1 MNDKLIIGIIVKP
14 QGIKGEVK
22 VKPLTDFAEELQN
35 YKEVYVDGER
45 QKILNIKVVGNE
57 VYYVIRG
64 IADRNA
70 AELLRGK
77 LIEID
82 RNEAIPLEEGKY
94 YVVDVIGSKVFT
106 DTGKEIGVVKDI
118 TTISTD
124 IYTVTNAKGE
134 IRFPLVKDLLIN
146 MDIKNKVM
154 TISEKRFN
162 EVAVY
167 ED

>member
-1 MNDKLIIGIIVKP
+1 MNNKLIIGAIVKP

-22 VKPLTDFAEELQN
+22 VKALTDNPQELEE
-35 YKEVYVDGER
+35 YKEVYIGGER
-45 QKILNIKVVGNE
+45 QKILNIKIVGSE
-57 VYYVIRG
+57 VFYVIKG

-82 RNEAIPLEEGKY
+82 RNEAMPLEEGRY
-94 YVVDVIGSKVFT
+94 YVIDVIGCKVIT
-106 DTGKEIGVVKDI
+106 DTGKEIGIVKEI
-118 TTISTD
+118 NSISTD
-124 IYTVTNAKGE
+124 IYTVTSDKGE
-134 IRFPLVKDLLIN
+134 VRFPFVKDLLIK
-146 MDIKNKVM
+146 MDIKNKIM

-162 EVAVY
+162 EVSVY

>member
-1 MNDKLIIGIIVKP
+1 MNNKLIIGAIVKP

-22 VKPLTDFAEELQN
+22 VKALTDNPQELEE
-35 YKEVYVDGER
+35 YKEVYIGGER
-45 QKILNIKVVGNE
+45 QKILNIKIVGSE
-57 VYYVIRG
+57 VFYVIKG

-82 RNEAIPLEEGKY
+82 RNEAMPLEEGRY
-94 YVVDVIGSKVFT
+94 YVIDVIGCKVIT
-106 DTGKEIGVVKDI
+106 DTGKEIGIVKEI
-118 TTISTD
+118 NSISTD
-124 IYTVTNAKGE
+124 IYTVISDKGE
-134 IRFPLVKDLLIN
+134 VRFPFVKDLLIK
-146 MDIKNKVM
+146 MDIKNKIM

-162 EVAVY
+162 EVSVY